1 MSNIVTKTI
10 PAPPMA
16 AEKGGVEVLRAFI
29 VEGRLEVSLRRAF
42 EEPDVWGV
50 MIADVARHAARI
62 FAKETR
68 MSEDQALEKIRAM
81 FNAEMDRPTDSGS
94 TRAVS

>member
-1 MSNIVTKTI
+1 MSNSDINTV

-16 AEKGGVEVLRAFI
+16 VEKGGVEVLRAFI

-62 FAKETR
+62 FAKETK
-68 MSEDQALEKIRAM
+68 MSEDEALEKIRDM
-81 FNAEMDRPTDSGS
+81 FNDEMDKPTDSGS